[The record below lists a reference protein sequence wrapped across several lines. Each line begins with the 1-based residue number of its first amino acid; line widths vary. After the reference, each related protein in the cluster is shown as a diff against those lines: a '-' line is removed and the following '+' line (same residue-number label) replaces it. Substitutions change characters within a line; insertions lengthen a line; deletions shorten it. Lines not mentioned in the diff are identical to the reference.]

1 MQINLDY
8 GQNEPDYYVEYG
20 LASNWRNAEIYEQML
35 ENDLVDD
42 SVKDLLES
50 SLEQLER

>member
-1 MQINLDY
+1 MQMNLEY

-20 LASNWRNAEIYEQML
+20 LVSDWRNAEIYEQML
-35 ENDLVDD
+35 ENDLVNE